1 MFGWHRSCG
10 GLSGTDVFVP
20 ESPPLAGACR
30 KSQRAHQMLMRIGN
44 QRYADETIRDIEHT
58 LSKDS
63 QKVSGACWS
72 EGTPYHHD
80 WHCPGHVSAVV
91 RD

>member
-1 MFGWHRSCG
+1 MF
-10 GLSGTDVFVP
+10 FVP
-20 ESPPLAGACR
+20 ESPRWLVRAG

-63 QKVSGACWS
+63 QKSPGQPCWS
-72 EGTPYHHD
+72 RRYAL
-80 WHCPGHVSAVV
+80 SS
-91 RD
+91 